1 MNREAKVSQ
10 SAKQFVDL
18 LQSVYSEAG
27 GQLRGVTDFSG
38 IPRTCGTAGTG
49 VSRNLVTP
57 TNNNA
62 IELSF
67 TESVF
72 ILSLAVLQN

>member
-1 MNREAKVSQ
+1 MNGDEPLWVGLPFRKDEV
-10 SAKQFVDL
+10 L
-18 LQSVYSEAG
+18 
-27 GQLRGVTDFSG
+27 
-38 IPRTCGTAGTG
+38 
-49 VSRNLVTP
+49 SRNLVTP